1 MRGGHIVVFAG
12 TAEGRRLVLS
22 LCRRLP
28 EGVVTASVATGWGR
42 ELLEAERPQNLRVR
56 EGRLDRGGIEAFLR
70 EEKAGAVVDATHP
83 YAREVSENLRAACG
97 ALELPCLGLARE
109 ETDLSGCI
117 LAADIREAAEKCR
130 ELPGNILLATGA
142 KELPAF
148 CQALGEP
155 GRVFPRVLPLA
166 ESLEQCRAAGIPAGS
181 VIAIQGPFSRE
192 LNLALM
198 EQFSISVL
206 VTKDGG
212 KAGGMPEKLAA
223 AREQGARV
231 VAIRRPTL
239 PGAVCS
245 MAEILA
251 RLTGEEE
258 LR

>member
-1 MRGGHIVVFAG
+1 M
-12 TAEGRRLVLS
+12 
-22 LCRRLP
+22 
-28 EGVVTASVATGWGR
+28 
-42 ELLEAERPQNLRVR
+42 
-56 EGRLDRGGIEAFLR
+56 
-70 EEKAGAVVDATHP
+70 
-83 YAREVSENLRAACG
+83 
-97 ALELPCLGLARE
+97 
-109 ETDLSGCI
+109 
-117 LAADIREAAEKCR
+117 
-130 ELPGNILLATGA
+130 
-142 KELPAF
+142 
-148 CQALGEP
+148 
-155 GRVFPRVLPLA
+155 FPRVLPLA

-223 AREQGARV
+223 ARERGARV

-258 LR
+258 KG